1 MKSKRS
7 KACNISQK
15 VKEAVWERDNH
26 RCILCGNQN
35 AMPNAHY
42 IPRSKG
48 GLGIEQNVVT
58 LCFDCHRRL
67 DQTSERPNL
76 LISVGHYLELK
87 YPGFQDKDRVYNK
100 WKK

>member
-26 RCILCGNQN
+26 RCILCGNPN

-48 GLGIEQNVVT
+48 GLGTEPNVVT
-58 LCFDCHRRL
+58 LCIDCHRRL

-76 LISVGHYLELK
+76 LIAVGHYLEIK
-87 YPGFQDKDRVYNK
+87 YPGFRDEDRVY
-100 WKK
+100 KKY